1 MAKKGT
7 ELTEGPHEYKTIP
20 AFEMKIDADKGIVEH
35 LVSVFGVLDLGGDI
49 THPGSCTKTIS
60 ERAGSI
66 RVLDSHQRFTTQGV
80 VGVPIKLWEVP
91 KGELPADVLEKYPEA
106 TGGLMAETQFLM
118 GEDTPEGRGAF
129 ARIKAGAV
137 KEFSFAYDALDFD
150 HEKIQYKGK
159 DVSVRNL
166 RTIRLWEYG
175 PVVFGMNP
183 AARAVSAKGLEDPE
197 MKPAPE
203 ETENTIRVRVKDPS
217 GFQKDSFRTITI
229 GKKGKGIQAVIGRLK
244 GETSTT
250 IQSYIFSKPKW
261 TMKTARAW
269 IKEHRQ
275 KVLNLTRTIDLV
287 RGAFR
292 AAYARPS
299 GEMDYYVREV
309 FDTHLVI
316 SDWEAPTKTY
326 FKVPY
331 TMSTTD
337 GVEFSPRAEWV
348 AGDYVFV
355 ARKREKAHEEVSIT
369 EIEIEQSLIE
379 IELAKTEAGP
389 V

>member
-1 MAKKGT
+1 MSKKA
-7 ELTEGPHEYKTIP
+7 ELVEGPHEYKTIP
-20 AFEMKIDADKGIVEH
+20 AFEMKIDADQGIVEH

-66 RVLDSHQRFTTQGV
+66 RVLDSHQRFTTKGV
-80 VGVPIKLWEVP
+80 VGIPVKLWEVP
-91 KGELPADVLEKYPEA
+91 KDELPSDVLEKYPEA

-150 HEKIQYKGK
+150 HEKIQIKGK
-159 DVSVRNL
+159 HVRVRNL

-183 AARAVSAKGLEDPE
+183 AAQAVSAKGLD
-197 MKPAPE
+197 E
-203 ETENTIRVRVKDPS
+203 ESEPLAESLEEAR
-217 GFQKDSFRTITI
+217 
-229 GKKGKGIQAVIGRLK
+229 
-244 GETSTT
+244 
-250 IQSYIFSKPKW
+250 KW
-261 TMKTARAW
+261 LEEGSEKS
-269 IKEHRQ
+269 
-275 KVLNLTRTIDLV
+275 LSLTRRIAII

-292 AAYARPS
+292 EAYIAP
-299 GEMDYYVREV
+299 GMGTDYYVKEV
-309 FDTHLVI
+309 FEDHLVVT
-316 SDWEAPTKTY
+316 DWDSADRVC

-331 TMSTTD
+331 TVSDEDVVNFT
-337 GVEFSPRAEWV
+337 PRAEWV
-348 AGDYVFV
+348 EGEYVFV
-355 ARKREKAHEEVSIT
+355 ERPKAAKEVSIVA
-369 EIEIEQSLIE
+369 IEIEQSLIE
-379 IELAKTEAGP
+379 IALAKTEAGP